1 MAAAVEANGSAC
13 ELPTARMALVLQFC
27 SWSACRMNSTSSARA
42 STLFGWYF
50 GSAGIFHSMFMKFS
64 V

>member
-1 MAAAVEANGSAC
+1 MAAAAVDDRDRRC

-27 SWSACRMNSTSSARA
+27 SWSACRMKSTSSARA
-42 STLFGWYF
+42 STGLATYF
-50 GSAGIFHSMFMKFS
+50 GSVRFHSMFMKFS